1 MLLIR
6 YHRKARHATSEVDV
20 SSISDEHRRLLEDT
34 RRLARHELT
43 PIVGR
48 GPHGRVNRA
57 LVQALADHG
66 ILPRLFPAAL
76 GGTATGNVSATELCV
91 LRAAIAAEST
101 TAETTLAVQGLGS
114 YPILQSG
121 SDALRRRWIP
131 QVAAGR
137 AVAAFALTEP
147 GAGSDAA
154 AIELRAELDGDAFR
168 LSGTK
173 TWISHAPDADVYTL
187 FARTTPGAGARGV
200 TAFVVPG
207 DADGL
212 HGRPIELI
220 APHPLGALELD
231 GVRVPAA
238 AVLGEVDGGFAVAM
252 RTLDLFRPSVGAAA
266 VGMAQAALEA
276 ALDHADQR
284 EAFGQP
290 LRAHQAIS
298 HQLADMATRLQAAR
312 LLVFDA
318 AGALDG
324 GAGRVTRQ
332 AAMAKLFATEMAQF
346 VIDAAI
352 QIHGAAGLE
361 RGHLLEE
368 LYREVRSLRIYE
380 GTSEIQRTIIA
391 RELYRDRHE
400 RRP

>member
-1 MLLIR
+1 MQF
-6 YHRKARHATSEVDV
+6 
-20 SSISDEHRRLLEDT
+20 ISAEHRQLLGET
-34 RRLARHELT
+34 RELARTELT
-43 PIVGR
+43 PIVAR
-48 GPHGRVNRA
+48 GPQGRVNRQLVRA
-57 LVQALADHG
+57 LGDHG
-66 ILPRLFPAAL
+66 ILPRLFPTDL
-76 GGTATGNVSATELCV
+76 GGTAIGGVSATELCV
-91 LRAAIAAEST
+91 LREAIASACA

-114 YPILQSG
+114 YPIVQSAG
-121 SDALRRRWIP
+121 DEVRARWIP

-137 AVAAFALTEP
+137 VVAAFALTEP

-154 AIELRAELDGDAFR
+154 ALDLRAEPDGDGFR
-168 LSGTK
+168 LTGTK

-187 FARTTPGAGARGV
+187 FARTTPGVGARGV

-212 HGRPIELI
+212 DGESIDLI
-220 APHPLGALELD
+220 APHAIGTLELD
-231 GVRVPAA
+231 GVRVPATD
-238 AVLGEVDGGFAVAM
+238 VLGEVDAGFTVAM

-276 ALDHADQR
+276 ALDHAERR
-284 EAFGQP
+284 EAFGQV
-290 LRAHQAIS
+290 LRGFQAVS

-318 AGALDG
+318 AAAHDAG
-324 GAGRVTRQ
+324 GGRVTRQ
-332 AAMAKLFATEMAQF
+332 AAMAKLYATETAQF
-346 VIDAAI
+346 VVDAAV
-352 QIHGAAGLE
+352 QIHGASGLE

-391 RELYRDRHE
+391 RELYRDE
-400 RRP
+400 

>member
-1 MLLIR
+1 MSWSSGSGSRQNLRDDHRQLL
-6 YHRKARHATSEVDV
+6 ADM
-20 SSISDEHRRLLEDT
+20 
-34 RRLARHELT
+34 RRLARDELT
-43 PIVGR
+43 PVVER
-48 GPHGRVNRA
+48 GTDGRVNRE
-57 LVQALADHG
+57 LVRVLADHG
-66 ILPRLFPAAL
+66 ILPRLFPADL
-76 GGTATGNVSATELCV
+76 GGCAAGKVSATDLCV
-91 LRAAIAAEST
+91 LREAIASESV

-131 QVAAGR
+131 KVAAGQ
-137 AVAAFALTEP
+137 AVVAFALTEP

-154 AIELRAELDGDAFR
+154 ALELRAERDGSSFR
-168 LSGTK
+168 LTGTK

-187 FARTTPGAGARGV
+187 FARTSPDTGARGV

-212 HGRPIELI
+212 RGAPIELI
-220 APHPLGALELD
+220 APHAIGSLELD
-231 GVRVPAA
+231 GVRVPATD
-238 AVLGEVDGGFAVAM
+238 VLGEVDAGFAVAM

-276 ALDHADQR
+276 ALNHADRRQ
-284 EAFGQP
+284 AFGRP
-290 LRAHQAIS
+290 LREFQAIS

-318 AGALDG
+318 AAAHDAGV
-324 GAGRVTRQ
+324 GRVTRQ
-332 AAMAKLFATEMAQF
+332 AAMAKLYATEMAQF
-346 VIDAAI
+346 VIDAAV
-352 QIHGAAGLE
+352 QIHGAAGLQ

-391 RELYRDRHE
+391 KTLGL
-400 RRP
+400 